1 MRLKSSDIKFGIKA
15 KDLRDF
21 LRFRPDNFS
30 NEIFCERLK
39 ISPKKAD
46 KILKNM
52 IKGKIIGLMKSHEED
67 GDVKFYQILTKGH
80 AIKNAR
86 FLKPI
91 TKEKADK
98 MIEELIER
106 IKVLNSDDYHLCR
119 VEELYAFGSYIRED
133 SKDYGDVD
141 LAFDLIRKKK
151 YSTEE
156 YRKICYE
163 RQRKGGSKSFIDRLS
178 FPFHEEPLLFLKKQN
193 PLFSFHTMED
203 AKQVT
208 KNFKLIWKIQT

>member
-1 MRLKSSDIKFGIKA
+1 MRLSSSDKLFGIKA

-39 ISPKKAD
+39 ISPKNAD

-52 IKGKIIGLMKSHEED
+52 IKDKIIGLMESHEED
-67 GDVKFYQILTKGH
+67 GDVKFYEILTKGH

-119 VEELYAFGSYIRED
+119 VEELYAFGSYITD
-133 SKDYGDVD
+133 SKDYGDID
-141 LAFDLIRKKK
+141 LAFDLKRKRKH
-151 YSTEE
+151 STKE
-156 YRKICYE
+156 YRK
-163 RQRKGGSKSFIDRLS
+163 LAN
-178 FPFHEEPLLFLKKQN
+178 H
-193 PLFSFHTMED
+193 
-203 AKQVT
+203 
-208 KNFKLIWKIQT
+208 